1 MNRLWYIPVR
11 YIIQYYYKFKLKCY
25 KKGQLQ
31 RCNACEK
38 RYTEDSVVF
47 SPTMTALPLAA
58 GAVISSLAVGRILAP
73 SKHDPSV
80 MPKYPPPV
88 VGGRGDSVKEG
99 EQGFKSGSEGSN
111 SVDNIDS
118 QLGGELDVRRMAQI
132 VWAKPTDHAG
142 EVVILPQ
149 ADFDLDKTIFGS
161 MTSPLLRTVQKSKVG
176 VTLFWSDSAV
186 ARIRE
191 AFSQVPPAP
200 RYDQA
205 LVEFIQN
212 DCDFAV
218 EHADGSFMDH
228 LRFCYEY
235 SHVHYPQRSPRV
247 LLLHSIMGVGT
258 NFFPM
263 PAEKIPDLRALLTE
277 FEFEQIA
284 LFPTMLRVFYHGP
297 LRWRLEA
304 MSKDDLC
311 NIEQVVMY
319 RVIDN
324 ARMVFSAEAFWAQLN
339 YQLIHL
345 LDFLPASSW
354 KLHAGDNFLDAF
366 KALYGILRKAGKLQ
380 CRVDFDATEGKD
392 SHDGQPLTLAGFIR
406 GAMPSAIQL
415 ALARRQIA
423 QFSKAI
429 DHSLEY
435 ELISKGPKSSL

>member
-1 MNRLWYIPVR
+1 M
-11 YIIQYYYKFKLKCY
+11 
-25 KKGQLQ
+25 
-31 RCNACEK
+31 A
-38 RYTEDSVVF
+38 
-47 SPTMTALPLAA
+47 ALPLAA
-58 GAVISSLAVGRILAP
+58 GVLSSLAVGRILAP
-73 SKHDPSV
+73 SQHDKTV
-80 MPKYPPPV
+80 MPTYPAPV
-88 VGGRGDSVKEG
+88 ATAAAARPGEAEAEAEEKEKDDGLGRFADAG
-99 EQGFKSGSEGSN
+99 Q
-111 SVDNIDS
+111 
-118 QLGGELDVRRMAQI
+118 LDVRRMAQI

-176 VTLFWSDSAV
+176 VTLFWSDAAV
-186 ARIRE
+186 ARIRA
-191 AFSQVPPAP
+191 AFSHVPDAP
-200 RYDQA
+200 RYDRA
-205 LVEFIQN
+205 LIDFIEN

-235 SHVHYPQRSPRV
+235 SHAHYPRRSPRV

-263 PAEKIPDLRALLTE
+263 PREKIPDLRALLTE

-297 LRWRLEA
+297 MRWELEA
-304 MSKDDLC
+304 MTRAELEA
-311 NIEQVVMY
+311 IERVVMY

-324 ARMVFSAEAFWAQLN
+324 ERMDFSADAFWAQLN

-366 KALYGILRKAGKLQ
+366 QSLYGILQKAGKLE
-380 CRVDFDATEGKD
+380 CRVNFDASEGKD
-392 SHDGQPLTLAGFIR
+392 SHDGQPMTLAGFIR
-406 GAMPSAIQL
+406 GAIPSVVQL

-423 QFSKAI
+423 QFSAAI
-429 DHSLEY
+429 DHSLDY
-435 ELISKGPKSSL
+435 ELVQRGKRPAAAL